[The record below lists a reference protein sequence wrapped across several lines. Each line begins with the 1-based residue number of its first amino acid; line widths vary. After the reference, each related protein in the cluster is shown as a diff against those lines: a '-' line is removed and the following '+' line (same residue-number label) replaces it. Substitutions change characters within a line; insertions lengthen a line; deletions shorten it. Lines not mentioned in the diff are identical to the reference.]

1 MGFMARK
8 VILDVDPGI
17 DDAVAITMALFDER
31 LDVEAIT
38 AVAGNVGAEQA
49 SRNVQAIIEQLD
61 PPRWPR
67 IGVASDPD
75 TPPSTDSRQIN
86 GADGL
91 GNANFQVAELHH
103 RHPSEKLIAEV
114 VRSSP
119 DPVTLIAMGP
129 LTNVARAFQRDP
141 ELPTLLGE
149 LVIMG
154 GTLSGIGNATP
165 AAEFNIF
172 CDPLAARA
180 VLRSAS
186 TITLIPLDI
195 TNQVLAGYDF
205 LDQLP
210 ADTTRAGR
218 FLRKIVP
225 HAFRTHHQELGLEG
239 IHLHDAVALVSVLH
253 PELFSREAMACDV
266 EIAGELTTGATVFDR
281 RAPAPKWRRNVN
293 VATTVDAAA
302 VKDCILRCLM
312 NAARHG

>member
-1 MGFMARK
+1 
-8 VILDVDPGI
+8 
-17 DDAVAITMALFDER
+17 
-31 LDVEAIT
+31 
-38 AVAGNVGAEQA
+38 
-49 SRNVQAIIEQLD
+49 
-61 PPRWPR
+61 
-67 IGVASDPD
+67 
-75 TPPSTDSRQIN
+75 
-86 GADGL
+86 
-91 GNANFQVAELHH
+91 VAELHH

-119 DPVTLIAMGP
+119 DPVTLIALGP

-154 GTLSGIGNATP
+154 GTLSGIGNATA

-172 CDPLAARA
+172 CDPLAARI

-210 ADTTRAGR
+210 AESTRAGR
-218 FLRKIVP
+218 FLRKIV
-225 HAFRTHHQELGLEG
+225 QELGLEG

-253 PELFSREAMACDV
+253 PELFAREAMACDV
-266 EIAGELTTGATVFDR
+266 ETTGELTTGATVFDR
-281 RAPAPKWRRNVN
+281 RPPAPKWRRNVN

-302 VKDCILRCLM
+302 VKDCILRCLA

>member
-1 MGFMARK
+1 MARK
-8 VILDVDPGI
+8 VVLDVDPGI
-17 DDAVAITMALFDER
+17 DDAVAVTMALFDER

-75 TPPSTDSRQIN
+75 TPPSTDTRHLF

-103 RHPSEKLIAEV
+103 RHPSEKVIAEV

-119 DPVTLIAMGP
+119 DPVTLIALGP

-154 GTLSGIGNATP
+154 GSLSSVGNVTP

-180 VLRSAS
+180 VLRSPA
-186 TITLIPLDI
+186 TITLIPLDV

-205 LDQLP
+205 LNQLP
-210 ADTTRAGR
+210 DDSTRAGR
-218 FLRKIVP
+218 FLRTIVP
-225 HAFRTHHQELGLEG
+225 HAFRSHHQALGLEG

-253 PELFSREAMACDV
+253 PELFTRESMACDV

-281 RAPAPKWRRNVN
+281 RPPSPKWRRNVN

-302 VKDCILRCLM
+302 VKDCILRCL
-312 NAARHG
+312 NGAARQG